1 MSGRGIKAWA
11 PYKSLKE
18 QWSTLDDV
26 HEQEEKVEKPTIS
39 SEEAEE
45 INELLVNYHGQEVI
59 IEYYRNGKIVKEEST
74 IRKIDSFEKK
84 IYLTNRKVINFKE
97 LVSLANKE

>member
-26 HEQEEKVEKPTIS
+26 HEQEQKVEKPTIS
-39 SEEAEE
+39 SDEAEE
-45 INELLVNYHGQEVI
+45 INELLMNYHGQEVI
-59 IEYYRNGKIVKEEST
+59 IEYYRNGKILKEECQ

-84 IYLTNRKVINFKE
+84 LYLVNRKVVNFKE
-97 LVSLANKE
+97 LISLTNKN

>member
-26 HEQEEKVEKPTIS
+26 HKQEEKVEKPTIS

-59 IEYYRNGKIVKEEST
+59 IEYYRNGKIIKEEST

>member
-26 HEQEEKVEKPTIS
+26 HEQEQKVEKPTIS

-45 INELLVNYHGQEVI
+45 INDLLVNYHGQEIV
-59 IEYYRNGKIVKEEST
+59 IEYFRNGKILKEEST
-74 IRKIDSFEKK
+74 IKKIDTFEKK
-84 IYLTNRKVINFKE
+84 IYLVNRKVINMKE
-97 LVSLANKE
+97 LVSLQNKD

>member
-26 HEQEEKVEKPTIS
+26 HEQEQKVEKPTIS

-45 INELLVNYHGQEVI
+45 INDLLVNYHGQEIV
-59 IEYYRNGKIVKEEST
+59 IEYFRNGKILKEEST
-74 IRKIDSFEKK
+74 IKKIDTFEKK
-84 IYLTNRKVINFKE
+84 IYLVNRKVISMKE
-97 LVSLANKE
+97 LVSLQNKD

>member
-26 HEQEEKVEKPTIS
+26 HEQKEKVEKPTIS

-59 IEYYRNGKIVKEEST
+59 IEYYRNGKIIKEESVV
-74 IRKIDSFEKK
+74 RKIDSFEKK

-97 LVSLANKE
+97 LVSLANK

>member
-26 HEQEEKVEKPTIS
+26 HEQEQKVEKPTIS
-39 SEEAEE
+39 SDEAEE
-45 INELLVNYHGQEVI
+45 INELPWPRGHHRILSQWQDYQRRMPNQE
-59 IEYYRNGKIVKEEST
+59 
-74 IRKIDSFEKK
+74 
-84 IYLTNRKVINFKE
+84 NRFF
-97 LVSLANKE
+97 

>member
-18 QWSTLDDV
+18 QWETLDDV

-45 INELLVNYHGQEVI
+45 INELLTNYHGQQIVV
-59 IEYYRNGKIVKEEST
+59 EYYRNGKILKEECS
-74 IRKIDSFEKK
+74 IKKIDSFEKK
-84 IYLTNRKVINFKE
+84 LYLVNRKVIYFKE
-97 LVSLANKE
+97 LVSLTNKD

>member
-1 MSGRGIKAWA
+1 MSDRGIKKWA

-26 HEQEEKVEKPTIS
+26 HEKSERVEKPTIS

-45 INELLVNYHGQEVI
+45 INEILVNYHGQELV
-59 IEYYRNGKIVKEEST
+59 IEYYRNGQILKEVSV
-74 IRKIDSFEKK
+74 IKKIDSFEKK
-84 IYLTNRKVINFKE
+84 LYLVNRKVIKLNE
-97 LVSLANKE
+97 LVSIREK

>member
-39 SEEAEE
+39 NEEAEE
-45 INELLVNYHGQEVI
+45 INELLMNYHGQEVI
-59 IEYYRNGKIVKEEST
+59 IEYYRSGKILKEECQ

-84 IYLTNRKVINFKE
+84 LYLVNRKVINFKE
-97 LVSLANKE
+97 LVSLVNKN

>member
-26 HEQEEKVEKPTIS
+26 HEQEQKVEKPTIS

-45 INELLVNYHGQEVI
+45 INDLLVNYHGQEIV
-59 IEYYRNGKIVKEEST
+59 IEYFRNGKILKEEST
-74 IRKIDSFEKK
+74 IKKIDTFEKK
-84 IYLTNRKVINFKE
+84 IYLVNRKVINMKE
-97 LVSLANKE
+97 LVSLQNKN

>member
-45 INELLVNYHGQEVI
+45 INKLLVNYHGQEVI
-59 IEYYRNGKIVKEEST
+59 IEYYRNGKIIKEESV
-74 IRKIDSFEKK
+74 IRKINSFEKK